1 MRGIRL
7 ENFEA
12 ETHFI
17 DVRHV
22 LVDTMVNAGG
32 NQNGLADCRLAQAE
46 TCLDCTDAAGDVVK
60 LKNRMPVEICR
71 GFFKMWTNCRQTA
84 RKFSNREIQT
94 VDSLHCGAPFCILNK
109 YTQESAR
116 NSVKMLPRR
125 RMWVRESGSLWIATA
140 SIIGIPD
147 IKSTRYFTKL

>member
-1 MRGIRL
+1 MAEKKQPAVSVEMRGIRL

-71 GFFKMWTNCRQTA
+71 GFFQN
-84 RKFSNREIQT
+84 
-94 VDSLHCGAPFCILNK
+94 VDKLPSDGTEVL
-109 YTQESAR
+109 QSR
-116 NSVKMLPRR
+116 NSDCRFAALR
-125 RMWVRESGSLWIATA
+125 GSLSA
-140 SIIGIPD
+140 
-147 IKSTRYFTKL
+147 Y